1 MYTYFVILGK
11 IYFKNTLY
19 RKEKVVTRQE
29 KNKIHNLICT
39 YSDYNVK
46 MNEIGKKK
54 GQVVTMS
61 KFLKVIV
68 NLFLVFAILVAGAIL
83 VPPIIGVSTT
93 MIDSAS
99 MDTNLPVGSITYSQN
114 ESVTNIVAGDTL
126 LIERDNRVYVY
137 VVESADAV
145 TGKFVV
151 VDEVGDQ
158 TEPEE
163 ITLRNEALK
172 VVLTVPLIGYIM
184 VAMHSVEGL
193 IIIGL
198 VVLFV
203 IILFILSEL
212 WKKSDEDDEEDNE
225 EEDFREELLG
235 DDTAAKE
242 ADLTDTQMSE
252 GLELFEEESVQTD
265 VPEETEKIEISE
277 EMEEAAGES
286 VSDELAQSVEEA
298 VESEEVSDE
307 QALEEES
314 EEPDVQED
322 AVEEEPEQEN
332 TFVKVP
338 RQTLEEILKKAEN
351 TGDKPEVIPYDS
363 FGITVVDFTKCI

>member
-1 MYTYFVILGK
+1 
-11 IYFKNTLY
+11 
-19 RKEKVVTRQE
+19 
-29 KNKIHNLICT
+29 
-39 YSDYNVK
+39 
-46 MNEIGKKK
+46 
-54 GQVVTMS
+54 MS

-83 VPPIIGVSTT
+83 VPPILGVSTT

-114 ESVTNIVAGDTL
+114 ESVTNIVAGDNI
-126 LIERDNRVYVY
+126 LIESDNRVYVY

-151 VDEVGDQ
+151 SDETGNQ

-163 ITLRNEALK
+163 YTLRNEALK

-184 VAMHSVEGL
+184 VAMHSMEGL

-212 WKKSDEDDEEDNE
+212 WKKSDDEE
-225 EEDFREELLG
+225 
-235 DDTAAKE
+235 
-242 ADLTDTQMSE
+242 
-252 GLELFEEESVQTD
+252 EEESEEEQDAAAAHATEAEAMVQETAD
-265 VPEETEKIEISE
+265 ANAESSVLDEKATVVSEETVS
-277 EMEEAAGES
+277 ES
-286 VSDELAQSVEEA
+286 VSDELVEIIEGADDSEAEECIREEADIDSEEEQDEPLGEDELEEALEETSEEEEQEEA
-298 VESEEVSDE
+298 V
-307 QALEEES
+307 
-314 EEPDVQED
+314 
-322 AVEEEPEQEN
+322 

-338 RQTLEEILKKAEN
+338 RPTLDEILVKAEAA
-351 TGDKPEVIPYDS
+351 GDKPEVVSYDT
-363 FGITVVDFTKCI
+363 FGITVVDYSNCI